1 MLDPS
6 YITYLL
12 LMAQESYT
20 MSTHNSSTTNI
31 RKATLNDAQAI
42 TKLGSHVF
50 TVTLG
55 PDFPATDLK
64 IYLEENYS
72 IEATAKELKDPDK
85 DMLVATSPSD
95 QILGF
100 ALMTRGPPEPCIC
113 DVPKQV
119 QLQRLYIHPDAQ
131 GQGVG
136 KALITRV
143 EAEARKQG
151 FENLWLGVYEKNY
164 KAIGIYEKLGFKR
177 VETHEFITGEE
188 VQMDLV
194 MLKSL

>member
-20 MSTHNSSTTNI
+20 MSTPNSSTTNI

-42 TKLGSHVF
+42 AKLGSHVF

-55 PDFPATDLK
+55 PDFSATDLK

-72 IEATAKELKDPDK
+72 IEATAKELEDPDK

-100 ALMTRGPPEPCIC
+100 ALMARGPPEPCIC
-113 DVPKQV
+113 DIPKQV

-131 GQGVG
+131 GRGVG

-143 EAEARKQG
+143 EADARKQG

-164 KAIGIYEKLGFKR
+164 KAIGIYGKLGFKR
-177 VETHEFITGEE
+177 VGSHEFITGKE
-188 VQMDLV
+188 VQMDSV